1 MKNTFDEMDTMS
13 AEEIEKIINKLEEHS
28 FTKKCKKCKK
38 GNYVLLDGYFSN
50 IVYKRTKDLKYVKAS
65 YDGASMSIMCACK
78 NCGHM
83 DQYLIGY
90 LLS

>member
-28 FTKKCKKCKK
+28 FTKKCKK

-65 YDGASMSIMCACK
+65 YDGSSMSIMCACK